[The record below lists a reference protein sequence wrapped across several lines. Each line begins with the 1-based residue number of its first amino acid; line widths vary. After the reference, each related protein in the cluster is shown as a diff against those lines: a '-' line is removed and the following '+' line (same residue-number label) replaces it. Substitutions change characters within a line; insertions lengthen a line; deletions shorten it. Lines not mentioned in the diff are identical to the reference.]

1 MLLAAIVLYTAG
13 DIGLFLYVA
22 GAARLLSHTDLL
34 FALVG
39 SVLTAVGAAL
49 GVWRVRRGDNAGAV
63 RTYVAATLIGVVVT
77 YVRVDIYDLLTNPMP
92 LLALVLAGMVLGSRA
107 LWRVFLLLAAAALLG
122 VLAQVIWPVPGARC
136 AATSAWAW

>member
-1 MLLAAIVLYTAG
+1 M
-13 DIGLFLYVA
+13 
-22 GAARLLSHTDLL
+22 R
-34 FALVG
+34 
-39 SVLTAVGAAL
+39 
-49 GVWRVRRGDNAGAV
+49 GAV